1 MEEDFY
7 IENNSPIKIT
17 IIIIL
22 TIGLII
28 GTIYYYKKIYLNNYI
43 KLNTIEIELGE
54 EISTNI
60 EDYIKCNNYSDYT
73 LNLDNVLVDDNNK
86 TISTGEYS
94 YKIEGNNT
102 IKKGKIIVKDTTKPI
117 VTVQTLTIGLNE
129 EYNVS
134 EFVTE
139 CKDLSSPCKV
149 DYEKEKDTTLNKSA
163 GEYTFNIVISDM
175 ENNKTTKEVKLIVK
189 ENYSYKETKEKDLEY
204 NKISNEESS
213 WNKTYTYKF
222 DKALDTEEEEF
233 DEKIKA
239 ISLDEYTYDKEIKD
253 KELIIIYNKYDYAI
267 GVSVKLTFTDGTT
280 TFVTSQD
287 IKENNQE

>member
-7 IENNSPIKIT
+7 IENSSPIKVV
-17 IIIIL
+17 IIIL
-22 TIGLII
+22 III
-28 GTIYYYKKIYLNNYI
+28 GIMVGSIYYYKKVYMNNYI

-54 EISTNI
+54 VLSTNI

-73 LNLDNVLVDDNNK
+73 LNLDNVLVDNSNR

-94 YKIEGNNT
+94 YKIEGNNS
-102 IKKGKIIVKDTTKPI
+102 IKKGKIIVKDTIKPEVI
-117 VTVQTLTIGLNE
+117 VQNLTIGVNE

-149 DYEKEKDTTLNKSA
+149 DYEKEKDTNLNKSA
-163 GEYTFNIVISDM
+163 GEYTFNIVVSDM
-175 ENNKTTKEVKLIVK
+175 ENNKTIKEVKLIVK
-189 ENYSYKETKEKDLEY
+189 EGYSYKEVKEKDLEY
-204 NKISNEESS
+204 VKISNDESN

-233 DEKIKA
+233 DEKIKE
-239 ISLDEYTYDKEIKD
+239 ISLDEYSFDKGIKD
-253 KELIIIYNKYDYAI
+253 KELIIVYNKYDYAI
-267 GVSVKLTFTDGTT
+267 GVSVKLTFIDGTT

-287 IKENNQE
+287 IKEDNQE

>member
-22 TIGLII
+22 TIGLIL
-28 GTIYYYKKIYLNNYI
+28 GSIYYYKKIYLNNYI

-60 EDYIKCNNYSDYT
+60 KDYIKCNNYSDYT

-117 VTVQTLTIGLNE
+117 VTVQPLTIGLNE

-149 DYEKEKDTTLNKSA
+149 DYEKEKDTTLNKNA
-163 GEYTFNIVISDM
+163 GEYTFNIVVSDM

-189 ENYSYKETKEKDLEY
+189 ENYSYKDTKEKDLEY
-204 NKISNEESS
+204 NKISNEESN

-239 ISLDEYTYDKEIKD
+239 ISLDEYIYDKEIKD

-267 GVSVKLTFTDGTT
+267 GVSIKLTFTDGTT